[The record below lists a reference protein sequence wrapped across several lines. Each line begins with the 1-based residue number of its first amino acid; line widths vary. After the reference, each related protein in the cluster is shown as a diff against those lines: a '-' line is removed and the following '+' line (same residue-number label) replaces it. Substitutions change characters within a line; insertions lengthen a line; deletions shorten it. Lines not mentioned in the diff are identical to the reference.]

1 MGTGGLLGKTPGGK
15 LIGKGL
21 KDLPDGL
28 PAKGVLQ
35 STTGLKEEK
44 KKKQAQSLATR
55 QPRQSSRQSLG
66 GS

>member
-1 MGTGGLLGKTPGGK
+1 MGMGGLLGKTPGGK

>member
-1 MGTGGLLGKTPGGK
+1 MGMGGLLGKTPGGK

-44 KKKQAQSLATR
+44 KKKQQSLATR